1 MRRRGDNGHRLSEA
15 DRFEIQRR
23 VSAGASFMAAAQAVG
38 CSKKSIQ
45 RFLARTGGVAAKAW
59 HRSARQLSLAE
70 REELLRGLLAGLSL
84 RAIATRLGRAPS
96 TISREVRRNARRG
109 EYQLAWA
116 ENAAARRARR
126 PKPCKLVVNDM
137 LRAEVEQKLSLRWSP
152 QQISARLV
160 HFFFYCSGEYR
171 DLHSFHTRR

>member
-84 RAIATRLGRAPS
+84 RAIATRLGRAPRR
-96 TISREVRRNARRG
+96 SRERS
-109 EYQLAWA
+109 A
-116 ENAAARRARR
+116 ETHAAVSISSPGQRM
-126 PKPCKLVVNDM
+126 L
-137 LRAEVEQKLSLRWSP
+137 LRAVPADPSRAS
-152 QQISARLV
+152 S
-160 HFFFYCSGEYR
+160 
-171 DLHSFHTRR
+171 

>member
-1 MRRRGDNGHRLSEA
+1 
-15 DRFEIQRR
+15 
-23 VSAGASFMAAAQAVG
+23 MAAARLLVVPRN
-38 CSKKSIQ
+38 
-45 RFLARTGGVAAKAW
+45 RFSDSWLRTGGVAAKAW

-116 ENAAARRARR
+116 ENAAARRAAD
-126 PKPCKLVVNDM
+126 PS
-137 LRAEVEQKLSLRWSP
+137 RASSL
-152 QQISARLV
+152 
-160 HFFFYCSGEYR
+160 
-171 DLHSFHTRR
+171 